1 MMAAIYD
8 AWKRRLL
15 RRNTQNKNFRTFAA
29 NFSLGKGEG

>member
-15 RRNTQNKNFRTFAA
+15 RRNTQNKNFVLLQLFL
-29 NFSLGKGEG
+29 SLGKGEG